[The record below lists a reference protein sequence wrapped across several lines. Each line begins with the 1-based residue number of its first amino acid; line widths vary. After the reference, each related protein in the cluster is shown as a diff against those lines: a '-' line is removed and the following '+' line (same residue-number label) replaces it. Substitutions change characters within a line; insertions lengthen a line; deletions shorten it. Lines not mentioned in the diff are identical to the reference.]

1 MINDFEY
8 LHVELF
14 HRHFKLHRKLYS
26 REIYDFY
33 KISIFEATKVVV
45 CK

>member
-8 LHVELF
+8 LHVKFF
-14 HRHFKLHRKLYS
+14 HRHFKLLRKLYS

-33 KISIFEATKVVV
+33 EISIFEAIKVVV